1 MNKAETFEKFFNDL
15 RSSLEDSSFRKLI
28 VSNRKNKGAV
38 IEKVTARVVSL
49 NQGERLSF
57 TYRHKTKDVEKNFSF
72 EEGLAEVKNLL
83 DELFYDATLF
93 TAEAD
98 IYLTSNK
105 NRAKLTAAEPSI
117 KEGVSK
123 DHNRKKN
130 RLVHTEGNIY
140 LKELGILDDKFTVKK
155 NMQDKYRQIEKFIEI
170 ADSLVKEGGLTS
182 PLKAADMGC
191 GKGYLSF
198 ALYDHIK
205 NRLGIN
211 VEMEGVELRKDL
223 VDNCNEIA
231 RKAGFDKLV
240 FKQGSIDTAEMESVD
255 MLIALHACDT
265 ATDDAIFK
273 GIRSNAK
280 IIICAPCC
288 HKQIR
293 KEMNVSK
300 ELYPLLKHG
309 ILAQRQA
316 EIITDGIRALILELH
331 GYKTKVFEFI
341 SSHHTAKNIMITA
354 VKSSKVPDRDKIMEE
369 LSRIKE
375 FYGIKTHR
383 LEYLLK

>member
-1 MNKAETFEKFFNDL
+1 M
-15 RSSLEDSSFRKLI
+15 
-28 VSNRKNKGAV
+28 
-38 IEKVTARVVSL
+38 
-49 NQGERLSF
+49 
-57 TYRHKTKDVEKNFSF
+57 
-72 EEGLAEVKNLL
+72 EV
-83 DELFYDATLF
+83 A
-93 TAEAD
+93 
-98 IYLTSNK
+98 
-105 NRAKLTAAEPSI
+105 
-117 KEGVSK
+117 
-123 DHNRKKN
+123 
-130 RLVHTEGNIY
+130 
-140 LKELGILDDKFTVKK
+140 
-155 NMQDKYRQIEKFIEI
+155 Q
-170 ADSLVKEGGLTS
+170 
-182 PLKAADMGC
+182 
-191 GKGYLSF
+191 
-198 ALYDHIK
+198 
-205 NRLGIN
+205 
-211 VEMEGVELRKDL
+211 
-223 VDNCNEIA
+223 
-231 RKAGFDKLV
+231 KAGFDKLV
-240 FKQGSIDTAEMESVD
+240 FRQGSIDTAEMESVD

-375 FYGIKTHR
+375 FYGIKTHH